1 MTKGG
6 GKITVNTPVFLT
18 DFNGEGYNNQPS
30 FVDENQILFTTNYY
44 ATDQIDQTEIAK
56 FDLFDETL
64 TRITYTKESEYSPKK
79 IVDKEEFS
87 CVRVEQDGVSQS
99 LSVYPMDG
107 IGYAKR
113 LLHNTNNIG
122 YYEWINKGTLAI
134 FIVEEPYHNLAIA
147 DAQSERRKIIL
158 DNIGRSL
165 HASATGELLFVHK
178 QAENDWYV
186 KSYNLLSNK
195 SRTIVKALDGSE
207 DFELLNDGSLL
218 MGSGSTLY
226 RYNPK
231 SNDKEWQPLVDLKSY
246 QIDNITR
253 ITSFKNQLV
262 IVDQEVE

>member
-44 ATDQIDQTEIAK
+44 ATDQIDQTEIAR

-178 QAENDWYV
+178 QAENDWYI

-226 RYNPK
+226 RYDPK

-246 QIDNITR
+246 KIDNITR
-253 ITSFKNQLV
+253 ITSFKNRLV